1 MDRKN
6 NLAMLAEVCK
16 QFQRP
21 PELTK
26 IVEGNKFYSLNDIDH
41 KWANILEMRE
51 DNIEKVKEII
61 YQGFNVN
68 TIYCIDSYVS
78 PLILAIQ
85 SALYDI
91 ADYLL
96 SQGADYMHIDT
107 TGFTP
112 VPFIY
117 KEDDVLKI
125 KRTDPFLS
133 KFAKSF
139 LYDDDSSCT
148 RAFQDDTNNT
158 IPKEE
163 FYNDAYL
170 AEAMFY
176 GAAYNDIAS
185 IRESLQYG
193 GYVEVKNECG
203 VTPIMLAKYYL
214 YYNFYS
220 SYCIFSIS
228 ITT

>member
-6 NLAMLAEVCK
+6 TLAMLAEVCE

-41 KWANILEMRE
+41 KWANILEMRK

-61 YQGFNVN
+61 HQGFNVN

-96 SQGADYMHIDT
+96 SQGADYMH
-107 TGFTP
+107 
-112 VPFIY
+112 
-117 KEDDVLKI
+117 
-125 KRTDPFLS
+125 
-133 KFAKSF
+133 
-139 LYDDDSSCT
+139 
-148 RAFQDDTNNT
+148 
-158 IPKEE
+158 
-163 FYNDAYL
+163 L
-170 AEAMFY
+170 A
-176 GAAYNDIAS
+176 
-185 IRESLQYG
+185 
-193 GYVEVKNECG
+193 
-203 VTPIMLAKYYL
+203 
-214 YYNFYS
+214 
-220 SYCIFSIS
+220 
-228 ITT
+228 